1 MAIDK
6 QKALE
11 TALSQ
16 IEKQFGK
23 GAVMRLGQNAAMKVD
38 AIPTGSLSLDIALG
52 IGGLPKGRIT
62 EIYGPESSGKT
73 TLALHCIAE
82 AQKAGGI
89 AAFIDVEHALDP
101 VYAAA
106 LGVDIDELLVSQ
118 PDTGEDALEITESL
132 VRSGAIDIIVID
144 SVAALA
150 PKAEIDGEMG
160 ASHVGLQARL
170 MSQALRKLA
179 GSISKLNC
187 VAIFINQLREK
198 VGVLFGNPETTPG
211 GRALKF
217 YSSVRIDIRKIETLK
232 AGGEVVGSRTR
243 AKVIKNK
250 IAPPFL
256 EAEFDIMY
264 GQGISRV
271 GELLDLAVN
280 ADVIKK
286 SGAWFSYDGNRIAQG
301 RDNAKNFL
309 RDNPE
314 IAAKVEEEL
323 KASLSFCRNWI
334 RSWDGFCG
342 QIMFYGLHAVR
353 HIMPV
358 FTGRWFSTVLFRS
371 TARLYRQVNSG
382 TGITMWIKILYVSLC
397 PSPVKQR
404 IHWRRSSVQN
414 HPVPRP
420 LRWRMS

>member
-232 AGGEVVGSRTR
+232 AGGEIVGSRTR
-243 AKVIKNK
+243 AKVVKNK
-250 IAPPFL
+250 IAP
-256 EAEFDIMY
+256 
-264 GQGISRV
+264 Q
-271 GELLDLAVN
+271 
-280 ADVIKK
+280 
-286 SGAWFSYDGNRIAQG
+286 
-301 RDNAKNFL
+301 
-309 RDNPE
+309 
-314 IAAKVEEEL
+314 
-323 KASLSFCRNWI
+323 CR
-334 RSWDGFCG
+334 C
-342 QIMFYGLHAVR
+342 H
-353 HIMPV
+353 
-358 FTGRWFSTVLFRS
+358 
-371 TARLYRQVNSG
+371 
-382 TGITMWIKILYVSLC
+382 
-397 PSPVKQR
+397 
-404 IHWRRSSVQN
+404 
-414 HPVPRP
+414 
-420 LRWRMS
+420 

>member
-198 VGVLFGNPETTPG
+198 VGVMFGNPETTPG

-232 AGGEVVGSRTR
+232 AGGEIVGSRTR
-243 AKVIKNK
+243 AKVVKNK
-250 IAPPFL
+250 IAPPFR

-309 RDNPE
+309 KDNPDV
-314 IAAKVEEEL
+314 AAKVEEEL
-323 KASLSFCRNWI
+323 KASSDKLNFSKTTKARAKAMTEKAEEI
-334 RSWDGFCG
+334 ETTVISET
-342 QIMFYGLHAVR
+342 
-353 HIMPV
+353 PV
-358 FTGRWFSTVLFRS
+358 EEKPADVKVDVL
-371 TARLYRQVNSG
+371 VEE
-382 TGITMWIKILYVSLC
+382 
-397 PSPVKQR
+397 
-404 IHWRRSSVQN
+404 
-414 HPVPRP
+414 
-420 LRWRMS
+420 